1 MPRNHGQGLRSGQ
14 RLQGADHAVRIE
26 FAVHPEALRVK
37 CGTVN
42 GFLSLFFRE
51 LGDFCLSVLCDLK
64 LQKIGFLSFSLQF
77 LEPPESDQLIR
88 DGDLIFQEACHGTTE
103 AAIKGKTDPLMG
115 LKENVIIGKLI
126 PAGTGLPE
134 VERELARMAGDL
146 TEEEEAAMEAAEPSD
161 EASGL

>member
-1 MPRNHGQGLRSGQ
+1 MICKFSEKRYEKKDGNEERQGLRGGQ

-42 GFLSLFFRE
+42 GFLTLFFRE
-51 LGDFCLSVLCDLK
+51 LGDFCLPVLCDLK

-88 DGDLIFQEACHGTTE
+88 DGDLIFRRIVWLQRDGHTSRTAQKKNGQRQTPKKFHSHASSVEFPSMLGFV
-103 AAIKGKTDPLMG
+103 KPL
-115 LKENVIIGKLI
+115 L
-126 PAGTGLPE
+126 
-134 VERELARMAGDL
+134 
-146 TEEEEAAMEAAEPSD
+146 
-161 EASGL
+161 